1 DERLARTQDPEVSE
15 RLRRAARSVLDAI
28 PRSKETRRGAASPEL
43 GDDPDVRAAVEG
55 FIGDALARHGARVE
69 FTDEAVAAMC
79 RMFLEDGL
87 RTLQGIIEETVAKA
101 PRGTIVTDDDVEVV
115 ALRRALPRANFA
127 EPWSGFSLK
136 EELRQPERRF
146 IELALKAAD
155 GKISVAAR
163 LLGFNHNEI
172 LTSIIKSRY
181 PELLAARKPPIPRRR
196 SIIRKPQKPKR

>member
-1 DERLARTQDPEVSE
+1 VEFAPE
-15 RLRRAARSVLDAI
+15 
-28 PRSKETRRGAASPEL
+28 
-43 GDDPDVRAAVEG
+43 AVE
-55 FIGDALARHGARVE
+55 
-69 FTDEAVAAMC
+69 AMS

-87 RTLQGIIEETVAKA
+87 RTLKGIIKETSANA
-101 PRGTIVTDDDVEVV
+101 PRGTIVTADDVEVV

-136 EELRQPERRF
+136 EEMRQPERRF
-146 IELALKAAD
+146 IELALKAAE

-181 PELLAARKPPIPRRR
+181 PELLAARKPPIPRAEASSASHR
-196 SIIRKPQKPKR
+196 SRNADSPCCINRDETPTCDRCPPRESRPSERA

>member
-1 DERLARTQDPEVSE
+1 VEFAPE
-15 RLRRAARSVLDAI
+15 
-28 PRSKETRRGAASPEL
+28 
-43 GDDPDVRAAVEG
+43 AVE
-55 FIGDALARHGARVE
+55 
-69 FTDEAVAAMC
+69 AMS

-87 RTLQGIIEETVAKA
+87 RTLKGIIKETSANA
-101 PRGTIVTDDDVEVV
+101 PRGTIVTADDVEVV

-136 EELRQPERRF
+136 EEMRQPERRF
-146 IELALKAAD
+146 IELALKAAE